1 MLISRQSIITGEVH
15 EMEIDVEPNQ
25 LAMHAE
31 GALAQ
36 VAFPHLPSEHREFLN
51 STGGSPNDPND
62 QRPQLPQW

>member
-36 VAFPHLPSEHREFLN
+36 VAFPHLPSEHREFLISGITPDEWIDMN
-51 STGGSPNDPND
+51 LCEDCEE
-62 QRPQLPQW
+62 